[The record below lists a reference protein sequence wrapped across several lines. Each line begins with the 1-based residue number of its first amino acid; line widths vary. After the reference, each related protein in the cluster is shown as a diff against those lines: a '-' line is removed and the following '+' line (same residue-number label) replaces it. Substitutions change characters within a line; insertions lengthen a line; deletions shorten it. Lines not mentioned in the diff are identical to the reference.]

1 MSDNQNLEDTT
12 ELNEEKAK
20 ELLKKALEQQQ
31 AQNRKPDP
39 IKESEKIYKE
49 GVELANQGC
58 WQAAAI
64 KFAKSIELHEN
75 GSAIENLAGILAARC
90 LYVEAEQMYENAR
103 RLWIGLGAQKNAER
117 IAEGMAL
124 VRAVT
129 MDYYHSAKNTKKV
142 KEMFENECNQD
153 YSIFSKKA
161 FDMTVGQKEEYKK
174 FFFYDEVY
182 AIKLFDDRDDYIVI
196 GDMLSSYTFE
206 TLENKIDECMTFED
220 QYEEYE
226 KLKNQ
231 FYGMLNTFAPKFIQ
245 DMRAQILMSIEP
257 KDQFFYQTAVGY

>member
-1 MSDNQNLEDTT
+1 MDNSENKMSET
-12 ELNEEKAK
+12 ELTEDKAK
-20 ELLKKALEQQQ
+20 ELLEKALKSQ
-31 AQNRKPDP
+31 ANANKEDP

-64 KFAKSIELHEN
+64 KFAKSIRLHEN
-75 GSAIENLAGILAARC
+75 GAAIENLAGILAARC

-103 RLWIGLGAQKNAER
+103 RLWISLGAQKNADR
-117 IAEGMAL
+117 IAKGMAE

-142 KEMFENECNQD
+142 KEMFENECGSD
-153 YSIFSKKA
+153 YCIFAKKA
-161 FDMTVGQKEEYKK
+161 FEMTVGQKEEYRK
-174 FFFYDEVY
+174 FFFYDELY
-182 AIKLFDDRDDYIVI
+182 AIKMFDDRDDYAVI
-196 GDMLSSYTFE
+196 ADMLSGYTFE
-206 TLENKIDECMTFED
+206 VLEQKIDESMTFED
-220 QYEEYE
+220 QYDDYE

-245 DMRAQILMSIEP
+245 DMRAQVMMSIEP
-257 KDQFFYQTAVGY
+257 K